1 MHGIPRIL
9 QTRADFD
16 LALAMARSGEAHPPI
31 VAAHFAGL
39 IEASRTYVFDKVLA
53 EGEAPDGSMPA
64 YCVLEGSEA
73 LPTRAQLKQVTD
85 PVARLFALG
94 YTVAEVETIITELG
108 AL

>member
-16 LALAMARSGEAHPPI
+16 LALALARTGEAHPPI
-31 VAAHFAGL
+31 VATHFAGL
-39 IEASRTYVFDKVLA
+39 IEASRSYAFDKVLA
-53 EGEAPDGSMPA
+53 DSQAPDGPMPA
-64 YCVLEGSEA
+64 YCVLEASEA
-73 LPTRAQLKQVTD
+73 LPTRTQLKQVTD
-85 PVARLFALG
+85 PEARLFALG